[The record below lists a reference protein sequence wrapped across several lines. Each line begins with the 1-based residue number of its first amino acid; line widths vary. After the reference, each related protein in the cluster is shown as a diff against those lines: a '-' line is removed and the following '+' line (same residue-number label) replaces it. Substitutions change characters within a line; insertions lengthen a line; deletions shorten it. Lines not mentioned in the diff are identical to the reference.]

1 MNVLSPH
8 SHQINTLCHQR
19 HPKADPQIKNA
30 FQAAQAPA
38 RWNRPEGSLSWVMKV
53 ANRDGG
59 VNSWKKR
66 GLNAIK
72 PWMKQPRDRL
82 CAVHRATPSPQV
94 VKHVAKGINVRR
106 RTDRRI

>member
-1 MNVLSPH
+1 
-8 SHQINTLCHQR
+8 
-19 HPKADPQIKNA
+19 
-30 FQAAQAPA
+30 
-38 RWNRPEGSLSWVMKV
+38 MKV

-106 RTDRRI
+106 RTDRRIWVAPLFGGHVVVCAEQGIGARATMARAAAGADIRLFADG